1 MNNKILNQ
9 NPKTNQHVSKKLHLK
24 LELDFESTLGI
35 DNKTKNSRG
44 WRSIYKL
51 NSQNE
56 KWKMKNEKA
65 NDHETKLLFILTE
78 FVRMLTTQFSEEN
91 INNSIESIYERS
103 KDRI

>member
-1 MNNKILNQ
+1 
-9 NPKTNQHVSKKLHLK
+9 
-24 LELDFESTLGI
+24 
-35 DNKTKNSRG
+35 
-44 WRSIYKL
+44 
-51 NSQNE
+51 
-56 KWKMKNEKA
+56 MKNEKA